1 MWNLIDIF
9 SIVEK
14 LIETSGDVT
23 AVNDKLSGLHLSA
36 VILSNAPP
44 GTKGCFFNIKIFTY
58 HTTNKYTLL

>member
-44 GTKGCFFNIKIFTY
+44 DSKGWVFNIKIFTY
-58 HTTNKYTLL
+58 HTTNKWTLL